1 MSSHSAPATF
11 AMHLALLSCISF
23 GGFPSVLPDIHDFV
37 ATANGWITDQEFAN
51 FFALA
56 QAVPGPN
63 MILLMSFI
71 GWKVAGVP
79 GAIVSAVATFGP
91 PCAMYFAAHQLW
103 DGFRDAAWQKIV
115 RRGLAPLTIGL
126 VIAGGTVM
134 ARDRGCRVA
143 AGGPDNRGGWA
154 DDPDTHQ
161 PAVGPRRGRCFRRP
175 RLALM
180 QGSASGLHKHMPPC
194 NSLLACQRDV
204 NAFAALGARP

>member
-1 MSSHSAPATF
+1 MSSPSAPVTL

-23 GGFPSVLPDIHDFV
+23 GGFPSVLPDLRNFV
-37 ATANGWITDQEFAN
+37 VAGNGWVTDQEFTN

-71 GWKVAGVP
+71 GWKVGGVP

-91 PCAMYFAAHQLW
+91 ACAMYFAAHQLW
-103 DGFRDAAWQKIV
+103 DRFRDATWQRIV

-134 ARDRGCRVA
+134 ARAGNAGWQGAALTFAA
-143 AGGPDNRGGWA
+143 AGVMIRVRINPLWVLAGGGA
-154 DDPDTHQ
+154 F
-161 PAVGPRRGRCFRRP
+161 G
-175 RLALM
+175 
-180 QGSASGLHKHMPPC
+180 GLG
-194 NSLLACQRDV
+194 LL
-204 NAFAALGARP
+204 

>member
-1 MSSHSAPATF
+1 MSSPSAPVTL

-23 GGFPSVLPDIHDFV
+23 GGFPSVLPDLRNFV
-37 ATANGWITDQEFAN
+37 VAGNGWVTEKEFTN

-71 GWKVAGVP
+71 GWKVGGVP

-91 PCAMYFAAHQLW
+91 ACAMYFAAHQLW
-103 DGFRDAAWQKIV
+103 DRFRDAAWQKIV

-134 ARDRGCRVA
+134 ACSGDAGWQGVALTIAA
-143 AGGPDNRGGWA
+143 AGVMIRVRINPLWVLAGGGA
-154 DDPDTHQ
+154 F
-161 PAVGPRRGRCFRRP
+161 G
-175 RLALM
+175 
-180 QGSASGLHKHMPPC
+180 GLG
-194 NSLLACQRDV
+194 LL
-204 NAFAALGARP
+204 

>member
-37 ATANGWITDQEFAN
+37 VAANGWITDQEFTN

-71 GWKVAGVP
+71 GWKVGGVP
-79 GAIVSAVATFGP
+79 GAIISAAATFGL
-91 PCAMYFAAHQLW
+91 PCAMYFAAAQLW
-103 DGFRDAAWQKIV
+103 DRFRDAAWQMTV

-134 ARDRGCRVA
+134 ARAANGGWQGVVLTIAA
-143 AGGPDNRGGWA
+143 AGLMIRTRFNPLWVLAGGA
-154 DDPDTHQ
+154 
-161 PAVGPRRGRCFRRP
+161 AFG
-175 RLALM
+175 
-180 QGSASGLHKHMPPC
+180 GLG
-194 NSLLACQRDV
+194 LL
-204 NAFAALGARP
+204 

>member
-1 MSSHSAPATF
+1 MSSPSAPVTL

-23 GGFPSVLPDIHDFV
+23 GGFPSVLPDLRNFV
-37 ATANGWITDQEFAN
+37 VAGNGWVTDQEFTN

-71 GWKVAGVP
+71 GWKVGGVP

-91 PCAMYFAAHQLW
+91 ACAMYFAAHQLW
-103 DGFRDAAWQKIV
+103 DRFRDAAWQKIV

-134 ARDRGCRVA
+134 ARSGDAGWQGVALTIAAAAVMIRVRINPLWVL
-143 AGGPDNRGGWA
+143 AGGGAFGG
-154 DDPDTHQ
+154 
-161 PAVGPRRGRCFRRP
+161 
-175 RLALM
+175 L
-180 QGSASGLHKHMPPC
+180 GL
-194 NSLLACQRDV
+194 L
-204 NAFAALGARP
+204 